1 MDRTTRQTSTES
13 VLPVALLTL
22 LLLLVPAVPLLART
36 VQAEDDAESGQPA
49 EADLSDPDL
58 SDPDLS
64 NKVTFD
70 VRLSEEKGGGRVKG
84 YAGDFQLEAD
94 QYLVA
99 TGGVVLE
106 YQDLRLEARR
116 LRVDIPA
123 NVLTA
128 EGDVILDEGPR
139 RIEAESLEWD
149 LGARTGRFQQAT
161 AFVAPD
167 YYFSG
172 AEIRKTGDQSFSI
185 TDGVFTSCAGD
196 VPAWSIALSRATV
209 TMEEYARIKN
219 ARLKFK
225 RLPVFYV
232 PYLVWPATTERSS
245 GWLVPKPG
253 WSSRRGAQ
261 LSLAYYQTLGRSADT
276 TFLFDLSS
284 DEYFGVGNELRY
296 RPSEDTNG
304 LLETFFLSEPDD
316 AFDDEPIFD
325 PSRERGDDRWK
336 LVWEHRTD
344 DLWNDW
350 RGVIDL
356 QLYSDFDYLKDIERS
371 VSRQTRAFVYSN
383 AYLSKNAGPH
393 SFNLMVDQRE
403 RILGNRAEDIRRQLP
418 EAEYRLRSTQLGNT
432 PIYFQA
438 DANVHY
444 FSIEQEPPPESGG
457 LGTTQEY
464 GRVDLA
470 PTFSFPLSTLP
481 WLSAKLELGGR
492 VTHYT
497 ESRPGD
503 GTPAGE
509 EGEEITRSFETAAM
523 EIVGPSFSR
532 VFGEDPAPG
541 QAGSAEDGEEEGGRF
556 SKFKHIVEP
565 RIQYSYVGEFEDADR
580 ILLFDEI
587 DTFRSRNFAEFS
599 LINRLLAKPADED
612 EGGAFEIAS
621 FELTQIVNFDDRLG
635 QRSADGEE
643 TSNGPLVASLRLNP
657 SRDTSVKADVTF
669 DTLQSE
675 IEALSLTGDARIGR
689 HGFGVTWFTRW
700 RETLLPGDE
709 VDFVTASDQLRLFTS
724 LALGSRLTFDAQL
737 SLDLEASET
746 LNQRF
751 VFDWK
756 GSCYHWILEFRETRF
771 RGQEERD
778 VRFLLDL
785 KNVGTFLD
793 VNESL

>member
-1 MDRTTRQTSTES
+1 MDRTPRQTSTES
-13 VLPVALLTL
+13 VLPLMLMGFLVALLAL
-22 LLLLVPAVPLLART
+22 LPVAPAAA
-36 VQAEDDAESGQPA
+36 QAESGAESDPPA
-49 EADLSDPDL
+49 ETAPDL
-58 SDPDLS
+58 SD
-64 NKVTFD
+64 KVTFD
-70 VRLSEEKGGGRVKG
+70 VRLSEENGGGRVKG
-84 YAGDFQLEAD
+84 TAGDFQLEAD

-149 LGARTGRFQQAT
+149 LGTRTGRFVEAT

-172 AEIRKTGDQSFSI
+172 AEVRKTGDLTFSI
-185 TDGVFTSCAGD
+185 TDGVFTSCEGD

-276 TFLFDLSS
+276 TFYFDLSS
-284 DEYFGVGNELRY
+284 DEYLGIGNELRY
-296 RPSEDTNG
+296 RPSEGTNG
-304 LLETFFLSEPDD
+304 LLEAYFLSEPED
-316 AFDDEPIFD
+316 AFENEPIFD

-344 DLWNDW
+344 DLWGDW

-356 QLYSDFDYLKDIERS
+356 QLYSDFDYLKDVERS
-371 VSRQTRAFVYSN
+371 VRRQTRAFVYSN

-403 RILGNRAEDIRRQLP
+403 RILGNRSEDIRRQLP

-438 DANVHY
+438 AANLHY
-444 FSIEQEPPPESGG
+444 FSIEQEPPPDSGG

-464 GRVDLA
+464 GRIDLA

-481 WLSAKLELGGR
+481 WLSAKVELGGR

-503 GTPAGE
+503 DTPAGE
-509 EGEEITRSFETAAM
+509 AGEEITRSFETAAV

-541 QAGSAEDGEEEGGRF
+541 QTASSEDGEELGRF
-556 SKFKHIVEP
+556 SKLKHIVEP
-565 RIQYSYVGEFEDADR
+565 RIEYSYVGEFEDAER

-587 DTFRSRNFAEFS
+587 DTFRSRNFAKFS

-621 FELTQIVNFDDRLG
+621 FELAQIYNFDDSLG
-635 QRSADGEE
+635 QTSADGQE
-643 TSNGPLVASLRLNP
+643 TSDGPLLASLRLNP
-657 SRDTSVKADVTF
+657 SRDTSVKADLTY

-675 IEALSLTGDARIGR
+675 IEALSLTGDTRIGR

-709 VDFVTASDQLRLFTS
+709 VDFVTSSDQLRLFTS
-724 LALGSRLTFDAQL
+724 LALGSRLTFDAQV

-751 VFDWK
+751 VFDWQ
-756 GSCYHWILEFRETRF
+756 GSCYHWILELRETRF
-771 RGQEERD
+771 RGEEERD

-793 VNESL
+793 VNDSF